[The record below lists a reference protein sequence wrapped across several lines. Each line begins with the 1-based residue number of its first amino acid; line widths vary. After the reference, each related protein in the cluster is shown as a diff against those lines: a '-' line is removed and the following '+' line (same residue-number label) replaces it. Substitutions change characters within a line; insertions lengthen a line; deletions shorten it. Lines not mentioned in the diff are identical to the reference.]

1 MKLLL
6 KGGMVVNVFTD
17 TIERA
22 NVLIEGEKIIG
33 IGDYTDSDADIV
45 EDVSGKYVCPG
56 FVDGHIHIESTML
69 QPAEFARIA
78 LPHGT
83 TTLIADPH
91 EIVNVAGLE
100 GMEYM
105 LEASEGIPLDAYFM
119 VPSCVPAT
127 GFDESGAVLGA
138 EEIRQYFSH
147 PRVLGLGEMMN
158 YPGVIYNDPAV
169 IEKIEETKK
178 AGMLINGHAPMLSGK
193 DLDRYLAHGILDDH
207 ECSTLAEAKE
217 KLGKGQTIMIRQGT
231 AAKNLKELLPLFEE
245 PYSRSCIIVS
255 DDKDAADLIYGHIDS
270 ILREAVQAGKSPIT
284 GIRMASIQAA
294 RHFGLPYLGAVAPG
308 YTADLLI
315 LDDLCSFLVSDVY
328 KKGRKVVEKG
338 KTVPFETPKVK
349 ENIWERVRT
358 SMRVPSLTE
367 KDFYIEPKGS
377 CCQVIEIIP
386 GQILTRSKVMFM
398 NFSAANG
405 IDLKQDILKVAV
417 IERHHDTGH
426 IGKGFITGTGIKHG
440 AIASSVSH
448 DSHNIVVIGT
458 NEKDMAAAANRI
470 RALGGGMVAVD
481 GETVLAELALPIGGL
496 MSVDSAAEVA
506 GQNAEVRATARILG
520 TNEGIDPFMN
530 MSFLCLAV
538 VPSLK
543 LTTKGLIDVDAQKLV
558 PLFL

>member
-1 MKLLL
+1 MKRLL
-6 KGGMVVNVFTD
+6 KNGVVVNVFTD
-17 TIERA
+17 TIETV

-33 IGDYTDSDADIV
+33 IGDYSESDADIV
-45 EDVSGKYVCPG
+45 ENISGKFVCPG
-56 FVDGHIHIESTML
+56 FIDGHIHIESTML

-83 TTLIADPH
+83 TTLVADPH
-91 EIVNVAGLE
+91 EIVNVAGPD

-105 LEASEGIPLDAYFM
+105 LEASEGVPLDAYFM

-127 GFDESGAVLGA
+127 GFDESGAVLDA
-138 EEIRQYFSH
+138 EDIKKYFSH

-178 AGMLINGHAPMLSGK
+178 AGLLINGHAPMLSGK
-193 DLDRYLAHGILDDH
+193 DLDCYLAHGILDDH

-231 AAKNLKELLPLFEE
+231 AAKNLKELLPLFDE
-245 PYSRSCIIVS
+245 PYSRNCIIVS
-255 DDKDAADLIYGHIDS
+255 DDKDAADLIDGHIDS
-270 ILREAVQAGKSPIT
+270 ILREAVQAGKSPIA

-315 LDDLCSFLVSDVY
+315 LDDLCSFFVSDVY
-328 KKGRKVVEKG
+328 KKGKKVVENG
-338 KTVPFETPKVK
+338 KVVPFETPKVE
-349 ENIWERVRT
+349 ENVWKRVRT
-358 SMRVPSLTE
+358 SMRVPVLDE
-367 KDFYIEPKGS
+367 KDFYIEPKGNR
-377 CCQVIEIIP
+377 CQVIEIIP
-386 GQILTRSKVMFM
+386 GQIITKSKTLLMD
-398 NFSAANG
+398 FSSGNG

-470 RALGGGMVAVD
+470 RTLGGGMVATKN
-481 GETVLAELALPIGGL
+481 ETVLAELALPVGGL
-496 MSVDSAAEVA
+496 MSTDHAAEVA
-506 GQNAEVRATARILG
+506 KKNAAVRAAAKALG
-520 TNEGIDPFMN
+520 INEGIDPFMN
-530 MSFLCLAV
+530 MSFLSLAV

-543 LTTKGLIDVDAQKLV
+543 LTTKGLIDVDKQKLV
-558 PLFL
+558 PLFI

>member
-1 MKLLL
+1 MKRLL
-6 KGGMVVNVFTD
+6 KNGVIINVFTD
-17 TIERA
+17 TIEQT
-22 NVLIEGEKIIG
+22 NVLIEDERIVGL
-33 IGDYTDSDADIV
+33 GDYSDSDADTV
-45 EDVSGKYVCPG
+45 EDISGKYVCPG
-56 FVDGHIHIESTML
+56 FIDGHIHIESTML

-83 TTLIADPH
+83 TTIVADPH
-91 EIVNVAGLE
+91 EIVNVAGPD

-105 LEASEGIPLDAYFM
+105 LEASEGVPLDAYFM

-127 GFDESGAVLGA
+127 GFDESGAVLDA
-138 EEIRQYFSH
+138 EDIKKYFSH

-158 YPGVIYNDPAV
+158 YPGVIYNDPSV
-169 IEKIEETKK
+169 IEKIKVTKK
-178 AGMLINGHAPMLSGK
+178 AGLLINGHAPMLSGK

-231 AAKNLKELLPLFEE
+231 AAKNLKELLPLFDE
-245 PYSRSCIIVS
+245 PYSRNCIIVS
-255 DDKDAADLIYGHIDS
+255 DDKDAADLIDGHIDS
-270 ILREAVQAGKSPIT
+270 ILREAVQAGKSPIA

-315 LDDLCSFLVSDVY
+315 LDDLCSFFVSDVY
-328 KKGRKVVEKG
+328 KKGRKVVENG
-338 KTVPFETPKVK
+338 KVVPFETPKVE
-349 ENIWERVRT
+349 ENVWKRVRT
-358 SMRVPSLTE
+358 SMRVPVLNE
-367 KDFYIEPKGS
+367 KDFYIEPKGNR
-377 CCQVIEIIP
+377 CQVIEIIP
-386 GQILTRSKVMFM
+386 GQIITKSKTLLMD
-398 NFSAANG
+398 FSSGNG
-405 IDLKQDILKVAV
+405 IDLKQDVLKVAV
-417 IERHHDTGH
+417 IERHHGTGH
-426 IGKGFITGTGIKHG
+426 IGKGFITGTGIKRG

-470 RALGGGMVAVD
+470 RALGGGLVATKN
-481 GETVLAELALPIGGL
+481 ETILAELALPVGGL
-496 MSVDSAAEVA
+496 MSMEPAADVA
-506 GQNAEVRATARILG
+506 AQNAAVRAAAKALG

-530 MSFLCLAV
+530 MSFLSLAV

-543 LTTKGLIDVDAQKLV
+543 LTTKGLIDVDKQKLV